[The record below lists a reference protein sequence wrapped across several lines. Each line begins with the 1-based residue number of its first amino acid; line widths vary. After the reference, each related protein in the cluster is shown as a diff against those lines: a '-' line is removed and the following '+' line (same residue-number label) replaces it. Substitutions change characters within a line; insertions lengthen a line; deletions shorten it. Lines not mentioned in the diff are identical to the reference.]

1 VPRIPVDLNSE
12 VAAAVRGARDERFT
26 KGAVK
31 SAVRWA
37 LGVLAAGDTALDE
50 AARPADVPALREAL
64 VRSTAPPVQRAT
76 VVRLSLTPDPPVL
89 VAELDPGGARLAL
102 RAVEFPSPGWRLLAL
117 VAPGTDI
124 PAALP
129 ERVLRFPVPT
139 ADISGRELGWLVSA
153 VVDTA
158 KALEADL
165 EPAGRLDVRHWTDD
179 LGMGEQRSVRSVA
192 WEVGAVRVVADV
204 AEHVVFDGATPAWTV
219 LWAAADGLAG
229 GAAVSLRATLRVG
242 DEPEA
247 TLYVMAERDRLDR
260 VRAPLTHPR

>member
-1 VPRIPVDLNSE
+1 MPRITVDLNTD
-12 VAAAVRGARDERFT
+12 VAAAVRGARDQQFT

-37 LGVLAAGDTALDE
+37 VGVLAAGEAALDE
-50 AARPADVPALREAL
+50 AARPADLPALREAL
-64 VRSTAPPVQRAT
+64 ARSTTPTVQRAT
-76 VVRLSLTPDPPVL
+76 VVRLTLDPDPPVL

-117 VAPGTDI
+117 VAPGDDI
-124 PAALP
+124 PSALP

-139 ADISGRELGWLVSA
+139 AAIAGRELAWLVSA

-165 EPAGRLDVRHWTDD
+165 DPAGRLDVKQWTDD
-179 LGMGEQRSVRSVA
+179 LGMGEHRSVQSVA

-204 AEHVVFDGATPAWTV
+204 AEHVIFDGATPAWTV

-229 GAAVSLRATLRVG
+229 GAAVSLRATLRVT
-242 DEPEA
+242 DEPVA

-260 VRAPLTHPR
+260 VEAPLTLPR